1 MLQKQY
7 NDKDRLN
14 CVHLNLW
21 DPSQVISR
29 DGGKYMLTF
38 IDDYSKKIQ
47 IYIDQWFRLLVIT
60 TVDKISYI

>member
-14 CVHLNLW
+14 YVHLNLW

-38 IDDYSKKIQ
+38 IDDYSKKI
-47 IYIDQWFRLLVIT
+47 
-60 TVDKISYI
+60 